1 MNQILLILLLGCGL
15 AWAYFLYLMSISYQ
29 KFPPLSNTNT
39 DWKHKDDPFPLV
51 SIIIPARNEEDYLPS
66 CLDSLLNIDY
76 PNTEII
82 VVNDRSTD
90 NTQKIADH
98 YAKKSQHIRTIH
110 LTESADG
117 WTGKNF
123 ACHSGVQVASGNWLL
138 FTDADT
144 IHYPQSLKLGLNF
157 ATKNKNGFLSL
168 LSQLNCKTLIEKI
181 IQPIAS
187 GLLVLWYPLEK
198 LNNPSSPL
206 GFANGQYM
214 LFAKKTYAELG
225 GHEAVKDV
233 LLEDVA
239 LSERAKKLGIDFKI
253 QIGTFALKTRMYHSF
268 ISCWK
273 GWKRIFIHLS
283 KRNPLRLLISSL
295 ALFGFGLLPFI
306 LLLAT
311 FLLHSSPAL
320 CFLAMGVVILAII
333 GRCILNQL
341 SRLPRW
347 PALLYPIS
355 VSLVLGILVN
365 SFWESLI
372 GKKTEWR
379 GQKY

>member
-1 MNQILLILLLGCGL
+1 MNHILLILLLGCGA
-15 AWAYFLYLMSISYQ
+15 AWAYFLYRMAVSHQ
-29 KFPPLSNTNT
+29 KFPPLSNTDT
-39 DWKHKDDPFPLV
+39 PWKLDDASFPLV
-51 SIIIPARNEEDYLPS
+51 SIIIPARNEENNLSS
-66 CLDSLLNIDY
+66 CLDSLLRLDY

-82 VVNDRSTD
+82 IVNDRSTD

-98 YAKKSQHIRTIH
+98 YAKESGLIRAIH

-123 ACHSGVQVASGNWLL
+123 ACHSGVQIASGDWLL

-144 IHYPQSLKLGLNF
+144 IHYPLSLKLGLNF
-157 ATKNKNGFLSL
+157 STKNKNGFLSL

-198 LNNPSSPL
+198 LNDPSSPL

-214 LFAKKTYAELG
+214 LFNKNTYAELG
-225 GHEAVKDV
+225 GHKAVKDV

-239 LSERAKKLGIDFKI
+239 LSERAKKLGIDFKM

-268 ISCWK
+268 ASCWK

-295 ALFGFGLLPFI
+295 ALFGFGLLPFV

-311 FLLHSSPAL
+311 FLLNTSAAL
-320 CFLAMGVVILAII
+320 CFLAFGVVGLAIL
-333 GRCILNQL
+333 GRGILNKL

-372 GKKTEWR
+372 GKQTEWR